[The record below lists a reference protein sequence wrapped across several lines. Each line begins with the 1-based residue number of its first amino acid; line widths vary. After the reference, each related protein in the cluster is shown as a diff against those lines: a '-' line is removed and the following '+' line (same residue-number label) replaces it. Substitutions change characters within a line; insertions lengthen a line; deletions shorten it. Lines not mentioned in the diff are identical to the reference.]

1 MDSRDLVY
9 MVYESGE
16 APRVP
21 VHFESTDKRHEALLG
36 DVLLCHGWAGVWED
50 WFVNGGP
57 FRRLEGEGIREW
69 VLRLDVESGYE
80 WPSVDE
86 YVESCLKMFMDN
98 YESAGDRAGE
108 LFIVFE
114 VVGPTEYSE
123 YSMMPKRPESGF
135 KLDLAYHRFDFSK
148 LLILSRSKALKLY
161 DKIASYTLEAIK
173 AACELDF
180 IDAVRVADDAFTYT
194 GLIYPKWFMENAY
207 LKWHERFSNEIRRRG
222 KKAIIHTDGDLTSNG
237 MIKRIAELYDGIHPI
252 DVCSKSTVEASMK
265 WVDRVCSARES
276 IGWRTVF
283 HTGVPIDL
291 LMDNEVKTEDVAR
304 VVEYFLKKHGSR
316 RLVLSV
322 THRPYPGRSFSE
334 DLVLEKVNAVRR
346 LVGLEKLLL

>member
-1 MDSRDLVY
+1 MESRDLVY
-9 MVYESGE
+9 MVYDYGE

-21 VHFESTDKRHEALLG
+21 VHFESIDKRHEALLS
-36 DVLLCHGWAGVWED
+36 DVLLGHGWAGVWEN
-50 WFVNGGP
+50 WFVEGGP
-57 FRRLEGEGIREW
+57 FRRLEGEGVRDW
-69 VLRLDVESGYE
+69 VLKLNVESGYE

-86 YVESCLKMFMDN
+86 YVESCIKMFMEN
-98 YESAGDRAGE
+98 YRSAGDRARG

-123 YSMMPKRPESGF
+123 YSMMPRRPESGF

-207 LKWHERFSNEIRRRG
+207 LKWHEKFSNEIRRRG
-222 KKAIIHTDGDLTSNG
+222 KKAIIHTDGDLTSNDV
-237 MIKRIAELYDGIHPI
+237 IKRIAELYDGIHPI
-252 DVCSKSTVEASMK
+252 DVCSKSTVEASLK
-265 WVDRVCSARES
+265 WVDKVCIARGKA
-276 IGWRTVF
+276 GWETVF

-291 LMDNEVKTEDVAR
+291 LMNNDVTMKDVCR
-304 VVEYFLKKHGSR
+304 VVEYFLSKHGSR
-316 RLVLSV
+316 SLVLSV

-334 DLVLEKVNAVRR
+334 NSVLEKVNAVRR
-346 LVGLEKLLL
+346 LVGLESVSL